1 MFDRIMKKSFILIA
15 AIALVATACDSSTTE
30 QKIEAYD
37 NALDEIMTSY
47 RTRVQEIDL
56 DESYIINGTASE
68 EYAKAAENAENSL
81 IALTTRT
88 VRKNPSDT
96 IALYAL
102 QVAANYVTGY
112 EKLEPA
118 VRAVKGEIAG
128 DEFVRLLGEQIEILK
143 RTAEGSK
150 FVDFTVETFIGD
162 DADGEP
168 QFSKAS
174 LSDYVGRGKY
184 VLVDFWSPWCA
195 PCKRAIPALKDIY
208 DKYHGEDFDML
219 SVAVWEESR
228 NMNYRNTVDTAAVYG
243 INWNTINNGH
253 LEPAALYG
261 IEAIPYLILFG
272 PDGTI
277 LKKNPSSA
285 ELIGLIGS
293 TLGR

>member
-15 AIALVATACDSSTTE
+15 ALALAATACDNSTTE

-88 VRKNPSDT
+88 VRKNSSDT

-102 QVAANYVTGY
+102 QVAVNYVTGY

-118 VRAVKGEIAG
+118 VKAVKGEIAG

-150 FVDFTVETFIGD
+150 FVDFTVESFIGD

-174 LSDYVGRGKY
+174 LSDYVGKGKY

-277 LKKNPSSA
+277 LSKNPSA
-285 ELIGLIGS
+285 AQLDALIGS